1 MNIFPSGNSSDFGPG
16 GSQTWEAA
24 VVSCRGVGTKPI
36 MDDMDDLGVIDG
48 GILVGEQLTPSRKVT
63 SVSSVPPPP
72 SSTVTRSR
80 SVPTVGP
87 PHSETLSRMDREK
100 KLREKAADTAKKLLS
115 R

>member
-1 MNIFPSGNSSDFGPG
+1 MV
-16 GSQTWEAA
+16 T
-24 VVSCRGVGTKPI
+24 CRCRVGTKPI

>member
-1 MNIFPSGNSSDFGPG
+1 
-16 GSQTWEAA
+16 
-24 VVSCRGVGTKPI
+24 
-36 MDDMDDLGVIDG
+36 MDNMDDLGVIDG

-63 SVSSVPPPP
+63 SVSSIPPP

-100 KLREKAADTAKKLLS
+100 KLREKAADTARKLLS